1 MPEKH
6 KNTLMFN
13 RAQMS
18 LKIPFVIYKDAESLL
33 EKITTCYNSPE
44 ESYTTKV
51 IKYIACG
58 YSLFTQSSFDSNK
71 NKHDFGRVEGAVKK
85 FCKHATIQKTRMLSP
100 MQRNIYDRLT
110 ENEKHHRIRDH
121 CRYAGEYR
129 ELRIVSFKDTKKF
142 LHSVIMV
149 IMTTT

>member
-1 MPEKH
+1 MPERH
-6 KNTLMFN
+6 KNILMFN
-13 RAQMS
+13 RTQMS

-33 EKITTCYNSPE
+33 EKIPTCHNNPE

-51 IKYIACG
+51 IKYTACG

-71 NKHDFGRVEGAVKK
+71 NKHAFWRVEDPVKK
-85 FCKHATIQKTRMLSP
+85 FCKHPTIQKTRMLSP
-100 MQRNIYDRLT
+100 MQRKIYDRLT
-110 ENEKHHRIRDH
+110 ENEKHDRIRDY
-121 CRYAGEYR
+121 CRYTGEYR